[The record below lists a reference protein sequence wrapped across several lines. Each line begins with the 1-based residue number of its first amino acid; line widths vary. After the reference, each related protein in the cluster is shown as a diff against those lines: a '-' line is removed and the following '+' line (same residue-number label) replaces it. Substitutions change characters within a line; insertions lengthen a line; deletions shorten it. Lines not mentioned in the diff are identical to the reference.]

1 MEKIIYSILSS
12 DLNFEFSKS
21 NSEPI
26 KHLKNESINIPND
39 SGIYMVFCLE
49 DLNKEDS
56 HLKFEFNERRLT
68 LVYFGKAGGYTK
80 TGRKLSQG
88 LNGRINNVVS
98 NDVKRAIYWKK
109 EMEANN
115 LSKYLVYCLL
125 DENPTIIEN
134 QIYDFLDRN
143 SLSYPLMNKK
153 RGKKPKGK

>member
-1 MEKIIYSILSS
+1 MKNIINSVLKSH
-12 DLNFEFSKS
+12 LNFEFL
-21 NSEPI
+21 NSCDNLI
-26 KHLKNESINIPND
+26 KHLKNETINIPNL

-49 DLNKEDS
+49 DINKEES
-56 HLKFEFNERRLT
+56 HLKFEFNQIRLT

-115 LSKYLVYCLL
+115 LRKFLVYCLL

-143 SLSYPLMNKK
+143 NLSYPLMNKK
-153 RGKKPKGK
+153 RGKKQN